1 MSKIYG
7 YARVSSKEQNISRQ
21 VIALKNFGVN
31 EKNIFIDK
39 KSGKNFERPAYKK
52 LLKSLKPNDIL
63 IVQSIDRLGRNY
75 AEIIEQWR
83 IITKINRADIVVLDM
98 PILDTRQ
105 HKDLLGSL
113 ITDIALNL
121 LSYFA
126 QVEREMNRQRQ
137 SEGISAAI
145 KRGVK
150 FGRPAKKITENFSE
164 VYQLWQDGKISA
176 RTAGK
181 MLGTTHNTF
190 LNWVKKFSQKNNPA
204 D

>member
-1 MSKIYG
+1 MAKKLYG

-21 VIALKNFGVN
+21 VIALKNFGVC
-31 EKNIFIDK
+31 EENIFIDK

-63 IVQSIDRLGRNY
+63 IIQSIDRLGRNY

-83 IITKINRADIVVLDM
+83 IITKIKRADIVVLDM

-150 FGRPAKKITENFSE
+150 FGRPAKQIPENFSE
-164 VYQLWQDGKISA
+164 VYQLWQEGKISA
-176 RTAGK
+176 RKTV
-181 MLGTTHNTF
+181 LFNE
-190 LNWVKKFSQKNNPA
+190 Q
-204 D
+204 